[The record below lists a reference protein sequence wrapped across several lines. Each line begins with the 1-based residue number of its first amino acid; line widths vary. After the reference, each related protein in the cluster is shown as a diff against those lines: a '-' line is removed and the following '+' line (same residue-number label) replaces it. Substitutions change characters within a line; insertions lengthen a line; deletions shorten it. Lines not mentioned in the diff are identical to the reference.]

1 MPMKLN
7 SKIYIAGHNG
17 MVGSAILRNLSSR
30 GFNNIITRNHSE
42 LDLTNQKSVDEF
54 FVEQKPEYVVLAAAK
69 VGGIYAN
76 NKFPAEFIYINMM
89 IEFNVMHSS
98 YKARVKRLL
107 FLGSTCI
114 YPRQVEQPMKEDA
127 ILTNVLEPTN
137 EPYAIAKIAGIKM
150 CESYNRQYAT
160 DFRSVMPTN
169 LYGTYDNFHPKN
181 SHVIPGLIRRFHDAK
196 VNNDYEVKVWGSGN
210 ALREFLYVD
219 DMADASL
226 FVLELNKKTY
236 DSNTKPMNSHINVGT
251 GKDITIKEVAQ
262 TIKKIVG
269 YKGKL
274 SFDTSKPDGAPRKL
288 IDVSRLS
295 KMGWKYN
302 ISFEEGLKTVSYT
315 HLTLPT
321 IYSV

>member
-169 LYGTYDNFHPKN
+169 LYGIYDNFHPKN

-302 ISFEEGLKTVSYT
+302 ISFEEGLKKTYEWY
-315 HLTLPT
+315 LKQ
-321 IYSV
+321 